1 MVPGIGIAAAGLVMF
16 FLLAPSPEAAGFQPE
31 EVVDVVV
38 VDVVDVVDVVV
49 VVDVDVDAD
58 VGLCGLT
65 RSIVWF

>member
-31 EVVDVVV
+31 EVVNVV
-38 VDVVDVVDVVV
+38 VVDVVDVVV